1 MAIASDRLEI
11 EEQQVADSERRPG
24 LPFTFTGRAGEFF
37 GIWIVNLLLS
47 VVTLGI
53 YSAWAKVRTKRYF
66 YGNTRLDGSTF
77 DYLASPIQ
85 ILKGRLIAFAF
96 FAAYAICSAWA
107 PTAALVFAFAALAL
121 TPWAVVRSRAFNA
134 FYSSYRNVR
143 FGFDGRIGEA
153 AMIYILF
160 PVITTFTIGVLWPY
174 VSYRMHRFL
183 AANSRYGKTPFAFEG
198 KIGFYYQVYLIAFI
212 LFIIGVAFYFPA
224 FINGVTSAGLDPED
238 VDLSIF
244 LEFGF
249 LNYVFIISAVVLIFV
264 SYAYLTTR
272 LQNYL
277 ISNTRVGDHELKL
290 DLEFSKVLWIRLSN
304 LVVIALSLGLMIP
317 WAKIRIARYQ
327 IERMSL
333 IPHGSLEALVDQEQ
347 EAVKAYGGEMGE
359 GMDLDLGLGV

>member
-11 EEQQVADSERRPG
+11 EDQQTAANQRRPG
-24 LPFTFTGRAGEFF
+24 LPFTFSGRAGEFF

-66 YGNTRLDGSTF
+66 YGNTKLDGSSF

-85 ILKGRLIAFAF
+85 ILKGRLIAFAV

-107 PTAALVFAFAALAL
+107 PTVAAAFAFVMLAL

-143 FGFDGRIGEA
+143 FGFDGRIAEA
-153 AMIYILF
+153 AKIYVLF
-160 PVITTFTIGVLWPY
+160 PILAIFTVGLLWPY
-174 VSYRMHRFL
+174 VAYRMDSFL
-183 AANSRYGKTPFAFEG
+183 VDNSRYGKTRFIFEG
-198 KIGFYYQVYLIAFI
+198 WAGVYYKVYIAAFF
-212 LFIIGVAFYFPA
+212 LFVVALAFYFPA
-224 FINGVTSAGLDPED
+224 FINGVTSLGLEPED
-238 VDLSIF
+238 VDFSIF

-249 LNYVFIISAVVLIFV
+249 LNYAFIMSAVVLVFL
-264 SYAYLTTR
+264 SYAYLATR

-277 ISNTRVGDHELKL
+277 ISHTRVGAHELKL
-290 DLEFSKVLWIRLSN
+290 DLEISKVLWIRLSN

-333 IPHGSLEALVDQEQ
+333 IPHGSLEALVDKEQ
-347 EAVKAYGGEMGE
+347 QAVKAYGGEMGE

>member
-1 MAIASDRLEI
+1 MAIASDSLEI
-11 EEQQVADSERRPG
+11 EEQHAADSERHPG
-24 LPFTFTGRAGEFF
+24 LPFSFSGRAGEFF

-66 YGNTRLDGSTF
+66 YGNTKLDGSAF

-107 PTAALVFAFAALAL
+107 PTVAVAFAFVMLAL
-121 TPWAVVRSRAFNA
+121 TPWAVVRSRSFNA

-143 FGFDGRIGEA
+143 FGFDGRIAEA
-153 AMIYILF
+153 AMLYVLF
-160 PVITTFTIGVLWPY
+160 PIVAILTAGLLWPY
-174 VSYRMHRFL
+174 VSYRMNRFL
-183 AANSRYGKTPFAFEG
+183 AANSRYGKTEFTFEG
-198 KIGFYYQVYLIAFI
+198 KVGFYYQAYITAFF

-224 FINGVTSAGLDPED
+224 FINGVTSVGLEPKD

-249 LNYVFIISAVVLIFV
+249 LNYIFIIAAVVLVFV

-277 ISNTRVGDHELKL
+277 ISNTRIGDHELRL
-290 DLEFSKVLWIRLSN
+290 DLQVSKVLWIRVSN
-304 LVVIALSLGLMIP
+304 LVVIALSFGLMIP

-333 IPHGSLEALVDQEQ
+333 IPHGSLEALVDKEQ